1 MGSPAAPYR
10 LQFVPQA
17 KAEWDALDGSIRTQ
31 FAKVLL
37 RRLDTP
43 RVPAAALSGMPDCY
57 KIKLRSSG
65 FRLVYQVRD
74 EALVLLALAVGK
86 RDKSGVYDAA
96 QMRLDRSPKLNQRD
110 S

>member
-96 QMRLDRSPKLNQRD
+96 QGRLNKSPKLNQGD

>member
-17 KAEWDALDGSIRTQ
+17 KAEWDALDGS
-31 FAKVLL
+31 
-37 RRLDTP
+37 
-43 RVPAAALSGMPDCY
+43 
-57 KIKLRSSG
+57 SG

-74 EALVLLALAVGK
+74 EALVLLAIAVGK
-86 RDKSGVYDAA
+86 RDKNGVYDAA

>member
-17 KAEWDALDGSIRTQ
+17 KVEWDALDGSVRTQ

-43 RVPAAALSGMPDCY
+43 RVPAAALGGMPDCY

-74 EALVLLALAVGK
+74 EALLLLVISVGK
-86 RDKSGVYDAA
+86 RDKNGVYETA
-96 QMRLDRSPKLNQRD
+96 QTRLNRSPK

>member
-1 MGSPAAPYR
+1 MGSPAASYR

-86 RDKSGVYDAA
+86 RDKCGVYDAA
-96 QMRLDRSPKLNQRD
+96 QGRLDKSPKLNQGD

>member
-1 MGSPAAPYR
+1 MSFELAFLEEA
-10 LQFVPQA
+10 L
-17 KAEWDALDGSIRTQ
+17 AEWQRLDGAIRTQ
-31 FAKVLL
+31 LKKKLAE
-37 RRLDTP
+37 RLQSP
-43 RVPAAALSGMPDCY
+43 RVPAAKLSGHPDRY

-96 QMRLDRSPKLNQRD
+96 QGRLDKSPKLNQRD

>member
-17 KAEWDALDGSIRTQ
+17 KAEWDALDGSVRTQ

-74 EALVLLALAVGK
+74 EALVLLVISAGK
-86 RDKSGVYDAA
+86 RDKNGVYDAA
-96 QMRLDRSPKLNQRD
+96 QMRLDRSPKLNQGD